1 MTDLTP
7 EHLTAGSPQSLAN
20 IVDCIKQT
28 GGAVEVQG
36 VRIEPCDERGETA
49 TTRNVTGLLESLGEM
64 EGKYLRAL
72 SLIHHLMRSRRRW
85 QGEAFEHQ
93 FTYSLENTERV
104 DTQQQLDAAH
114 ARIAELE
121 RAESVT
127 LDIANRNITAYALV
141 RSDLDTARRWAA
153 WFSAEAAYWKTEAD
167 LARTVAAQNY
177 ESDGITVAALDAERT
192 ELQARVAELEEQV
205 GTWQGMY
212 RVASDHREQNLN
224 DYRQARDECDAAL
237 ARIAELEAPPTNPH
251 AYIAVKRYHAVSADG
266 PEWCD
271 DAAVIPAGHIHA
283 WEREDHQRRGYQL
296 LPIVADG
303 DGTRFAATP
312 PTRCQA
318 TTASPLIGDRR
329 SLWCEL
335 PAGHAGMHHA
345 AVPQPGFP
353 ATEVDWDEAE
363 EADRG

>member
-7 EHLTAGSPQSLAN
+7 EIEPAARQFAEDMALAN
-20 IVDCIKQT
+20 RMPFAALVLRQ
-28 GGAVEVQG
+28 A
-36 VRIEPCDERGETA
+36 
-49 TTRNVTGLLESLGEM
+49 
-64 EGKYLRAL
+64 RAL
-72 SLIHHLMRSRRRW
+72 SALRAVHASRHEWMDLAQRMQRFGRNM
-85 QGEAFEHQ
+85 Q
-93 FTYSLENTERV
+93 
-104 DTQQQLDAAH
+104 
-114 ARIAELE
+114 RIA
-121 RAESVT
+121 
-127 LDIANRNITAYALV
+127 ANNANVHEEAT
-141 RSDLDTARRWAA
+141 RWAA
-153 WFSAEAAYWKTEAD
+153 WFAAERDHILQTRAQELAAIAAKQREYRDRIAAEERRTGEMAR
-167 LARTVAAQNY
+167 LANAAQ
-177 ESDGITVAALDAERT
+177 ESAAQ
-192 ELQARVAELEEQV
+192 LQ
-205 GTWQGMY
+205 
-212 RVASDHREQNLN
+212 
-224 DYRQARDECDAAL
+224 
-237 ARIAELEAPPTNPH
+237 ARIAELEAAPANPD

-303 DGTRFAATP
+303 DRTRFAATP

-353 ATEVDWDEAE
+353 ATEVDWDDTE
-363 EADRG
+363 ETGR